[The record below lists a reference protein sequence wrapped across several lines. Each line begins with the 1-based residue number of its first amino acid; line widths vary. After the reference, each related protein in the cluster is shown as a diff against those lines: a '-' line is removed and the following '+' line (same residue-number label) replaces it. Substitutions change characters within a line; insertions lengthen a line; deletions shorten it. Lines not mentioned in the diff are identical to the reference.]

1 MDIWDITQPGLEA
14 KTYGVVIPFGSEGSF
29 GYKSY
34 PVIEHIAKRLK
45 ARRLVIVTRGTGTE
59 NKDDSVIRKQLICVW
74 RCFFFDGCIPAVTI
88 QFPIVGILNRK
99 ELETVP
105 LSSGATAIVQDHQFE
120 GGTVRQLVFDNQ
132 IEVIQSAV
140 VVESNDAAKK
150 EQLNDA
156 AKKEQSND
164 AAKKEQSNDVAEKT
178 EEMPADEKG
187 KMVKKTTGI
196 SANQNSYERL
206 VSTMLEAC
214 EGFEKKKA
222 PRLLLLGLG
231 GGAMASAVLKQFPST
246 TVVAVEKEQE
256 IVRVGKRS
264 RIKT

>member
-59 NKDDSVIRKQLICVW
+59 NKDDSVIRKQLLCVW

-88 QFPIVGILNRK
+88 QFPIVWILNRK

-140 VVESNDAAKK
+140 VVE
-150 EQLNDA
+150 
-156 AKKEQSND
+156 SND

>member
-59 NKDDSVIRKQLICVW
+59 NKDDSVIRKQLLCVW

-140 VVESNDAAKK
+140 VVEA
-150 EQLNDA
+150 NDA

-214 EGFEKKKA
+214 EGFEKKKE

>member
-1 MDIWDITQPGLEA
+1 M
-14 KTYGVVIPFGSEGSF
+14 
-29 GYKSY
+29 
-34 PVIEHIAKRLK
+34 
-45 ARRLVIVTRGTGTE
+45 
-59 NKDDSVIRKQLICVW
+59 
-74 RCFFFDGCIPAVTI
+74 
-88 QFPIVGILNRK
+88 
-99 ELETVP
+99 
-105 LSSGATAIVQDHQFE
+105 
-120 GGTVRQLVFDNQ
+120 
-132 IEVIQSAV
+132 
-140 VVESNDAAKK
+140 
-150 EQLNDA
+150 
-156 AKKEQSND
+156 
-164 AAKKEQSNDVAEKT
+164 AEKT

-214 EGFEKKKA
+214 EGFEKKKE

>member
-59 NKDDSVIRKQLICVW
+59 NKDDSVIRKQLLCVW

-140 VVESNDAAKK
+140 VVESND
-150 EQLNDA
+150 
-156 AKKEQSND
+156 
-164 AAKKEQSNDVAEKT
+164 VAEKT

-187 KMVKKTTGI
+187 KMGKKTTGI

>member
-1 MDIWDITQPGLEA
+1 MDIWDITQPGLEPKA
-14 KTYGVVIPFGSEGSF
+14 YGVVIPFGSEGSF

-45 ARRLVIVTRGTGTE
+45 ARRLVIVTRGKGTE
-59 NKDDSVIRKQLICVW
+59 SKDDSVIRKQLLCVW

-105 LSSGATAIVQDHQFE
+105 LSSGVTAIVQDHQFE

-140 VVESNDAAKK
+140 EVKSNGAAKK
-150 EQLNDA
+150 EKLNDVI
-156 AKKEQSND
+156 KEEGKQ
-164 AAKKEQSNDVAEKT
+164 NDVAEKT

-187 KMVKKTTGI
+187 KMVKKTTGVT
-196 SANQNSYERL
+196 ANRNSYARL

-214 EGFEKKKA
+214 EGFEKNEA

-231 GGAMASAVLKQFPST
+231 GGVMASDVLKQFPST
-246 TVVAVEKEQE
+246 TVVAVEKEPA
-256 IVRVGKRS
+256 IVRVGTRS
-264 RIKT
+264 HIET

>member
-1 MDIWDITQPGLEA
+1 MDIWDITQPGLEP

-45 ARRLVIVTRGTGTE
+45 ARRIVIVTRGTGTE
-59 NKDDSVIRKQLICVW
+59 NKDDSVIRKHLLCVW

-105 LSSGATAIVQDHQFE
+105 LSSGVIAIVQDHQFE

-132 IEVIQSAV
+132 IEVIQSA
-140 VVESNDAAKK
+140 
-150 EQLNDA
+150 
-156 AKKEQSND
+156 
-164 AAKKEQSNDVAEKT
+164 AE
-178 EEMPADEKG
+178 
-187 KMVKKTTGI
+187 VKKTTGVRV
-196 SANQNSYERL
+196 NQNSYERL

-214 EGFEKKKA
+214 KGFEKNKA
-222 PRLLLLGLG
+222 QRLLLLGLG
-231 GGAMASAVLKQFPST
+231 GGVMASAVLEQFPST
-246 TVVAVEKEQE
+246 KVVAVEKERE

-264 RIKT
+264 LNET